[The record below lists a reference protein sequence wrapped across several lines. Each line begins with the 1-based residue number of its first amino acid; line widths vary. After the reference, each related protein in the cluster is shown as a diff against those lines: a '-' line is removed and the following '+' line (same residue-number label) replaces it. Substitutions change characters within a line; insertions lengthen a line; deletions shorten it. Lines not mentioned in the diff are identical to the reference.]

1 METTEPEIPAPLPS
15 SDQVDRLVDVA
26 REAAVAAGDL
36 VRSSRPDTVA
46 VSGTKSSAVDVVT
59 QMDLACEAL
68 VREVIAR
75 HRPDDGVFGEEEGHV
90 PGTSGVTWVID
101 PIDGT
106 VNYLYGIP
114 AHAVSVAAVVGPADP
129 ARWTLVAGC
138 VHAVDGRTW
147 TAGLGRGARLD
158 GHPVTVNAAVPLAE
172 SLVGTGFGYTVT
184 RRQQQARVVAEVLPR
199 VRDIRRMGSAALDLC
214 QVAAGN
220 LDLYYERGLQ
230 PWDLAAGALI
240 AAEAGAVVT
249 GLGGSRAGE
258 AMTVAGPSGT
268 VEDLVAL
275 LEDLRADQDG

>member
-1 METTEPEIPAPLPS
+1 METNEPQTPSPLPT
-15 SDQVDRLVDVA
+15 SDQVDILVDLA
-26 REAAVAAGDL
+26 RAAAVAAGDL

-68 VREVIAR
+68 VRTVISR
-75 HRPDDGVFGEEEGHV
+75 HRPDDGVFGEEDGHV
-90 PGTSGVTWVID
+90 QGTSGVTWVID

-114 AHAVSVAAVVGPADP
+114 AHAVSVAAVAGPADP
-129 ARWTLVAGC
+129 ARWTLLAGC

-147 TAGLGRGARLD
+147 TAGLGRGAHLD
-158 GHPVTVNAAVPLAE
+158 GRPVAVNAAVPLAQ

-184 RRQQQARVVAEVLPR
+184 RRREQARVVAELLPQ
-199 VRDIRRMGSAALDLC
+199 VRDIRRMGSAAMDLC
-214 QVAAGN
+214 QVASGS

-249 GLGGSRAGE
+249 GLRAARAGE

-268 VEDLVAL
+268 VEELVAL